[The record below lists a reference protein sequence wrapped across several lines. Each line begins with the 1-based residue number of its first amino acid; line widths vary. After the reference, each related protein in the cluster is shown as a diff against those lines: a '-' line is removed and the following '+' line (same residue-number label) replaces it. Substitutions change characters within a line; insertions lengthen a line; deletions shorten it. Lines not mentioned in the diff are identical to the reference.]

1 MQEHRPPAIEY
12 SLLQLSLNYHRFDI
26 VKGPLYSCADDNGC
40 PQPYTCPLSRVIAG
54 TAVRIKRVS
63 AAPEVTH
70 RLRELGLCEEQQI
83 KLLSRRHNLICLV
96 CNARLA
102 ISPQLAET
110 ILVEPLSS
118 TKKAG

>member
-1 MQEHRPPAIEY
+1 M
-12 SLLQLSLNYHRFDI
+12 
-26 VKGPLYSCADDNGC
+26 KGPLYTCADENGC

-63 AAPEVTH
+63 ASPEMSH
-70 RLRELGLCEEQQI
+70 RLRELGLCEEQKI

-102 ISPQLAET
+102 ISSQLAEN
-110 ILVEPLSS
+110 ILVEPLPSHSS
-118 TKKAG
+118 AS